1 MEDNNLLHGPN
12 VADHWHKATRH
23 KQEHA
28 RQTQVSPNLSD
39 AMNYMSPVYIVVEKT
54 QELYSRQIGWADWPR
69 SSLNPMA
76 DYTMLIIYGSLALGV
91 SFLCS
96 MLEAVLLSMSM
107 SHVSIMSKTGDKNGV
122 RWSRLKEDDSVKP
135 LTAILTLNT
144 IAHTMGA
151 AGVGAEVSRIWGDDS
166 LTVASIILTL
176 AVLFLS
182 EIIPKTIGAAYWKKL
197 SLPSGFILSGM
208 TKMLAPFF
216 VPLLMFKR
224 LLPKAESASVTRD
237 ELHALADISEEEG
250 ELEEDEETVIHN
262 LLALREMPVK
272 DIMTPRTVT
281 QAFEHGWTIRQ
292 VLDDTKILRFGRMP
306 VYEESID
313 QLSGFVLRSDILM
326 AASMDEWDKILL
338 DMKKPLLTIGVDDSV
353 DLALE
358 TFLKSKVQILA
369 VIDEFGGTAG
379 IVTMEDAI
387 ETLLGEEIVDELDEH
402 EDMRELAREQA
413 SSEEE

>member
-1 MEDNNLLHGPN
+1 
-12 VADHWHKATRH
+12 
-23 KQEHA
+23 
-28 RQTQVSPNLSD
+28 
-39 AMNYMSPVYIVVEKT
+39 MSPVYIAVEKT
-54 QELYSRQIGWADWPR
+54 QELYSRQSKWADWPR

-107 SHVSIMSKTGDKNGV
+107 SHVSIISKTGDKNGV

-166 LTVASIILTL
+166 LTIASIILTL

-197 SLPSGFILSGM
+197 SMPSGFILSGM

-281 QAFEHGWTIRQ
+281 LAFEQGWTIRQ

-326 AASMDEWDKILL
+326 AASMDEWDKVLA
-338 DMKKPLLTIGVDDSV
+338 DMKKPLMTIGVDDSV

-369 VIDEFGGTAG
+369 VVDEFGGTAG

-413 SSEEE
+413 ASEEE

>member
-1 MEDNNLLHGPN
+1 M
-12 VADHWHKATRH
+12 A
-23 KQEHA
+23 
-28 RQTQVSPNLSD
+28 
-39 AMNYMSPVYIVVEKT
+39 
-54 QELYSRQIGWADWPR
+54 EL
-69 SSLNPMA
+69 
-76 DYTMLIIYGSLALGV
+76 TMLIVYATLALGV

-96 MLEAVLLSMSM
+96 MLEAVLLSMSI
-107 SHVSIMSKTGDKNGV
+107 SHVSVMEKAGEKNGI
-122 RWSRLKEDDSVKP
+122 RWARLKEDDSVKP

-151 AGVGAEVSRIWGDDS
+151 AGVGAEVAKIWGEDV
-166 LTVASIILTL
+166 LTIASIILTL

-182 EIIPKTIGAAYWKKL
+182 EIIPKTIGSAYWKSL
-197 SLPSGFILSGM
+197 SKPSGLLLSGM
-208 TKMLAPFF
+208 TKVMTPFF
-216 VPLLMFKR
+216 VPLLWFKR
-224 LLPKAESASVTRD
+224 LLPKSNVAIVTRD
-237 ELHALADISEEEG
+237 ELHVLADIGEEEG
-250 ELEEDEETVIHN
+250 ALEEDEETVIHN

-281 QAFEHGWTIRQ
+281 LAFDHDWTIRQ

-306 VYEESID
+306 VYAESID

-326 AASMDEWDKILL
+326 AASMDEWDKVLV

-358 TFLKSKVQILA
+358 RFLGSKVQILA
-369 VIDEFGGTAG
+369 VVDEFGGTAG

-413 SSEEE
+413 GTSEEE

>member
-1 MEDNNLLHGPN
+1 M
-12 VADHWHKATRH
+12 
-23 KQEHA
+23 
-28 RQTQVSPNLSD
+28 SPNLSD

>member
-1 MEDNNLLHGPN
+1 
-12 VADHWHKATRH
+12 
-23 KQEHA
+23 
-28 RQTQVSPNLSD
+28 
-39 AMNYMSPVYIVVEKT
+39 MSPVYVEVEKT
-54 QELYSRQIGWADWPR
+54 QELYSRQTLWADCPR

-107 SHVSIMSKTGDKNGV
+107 SHVSIMNKSGDKNGA
-122 RWSRLKEDDSVKP
+122 RWARLKEDDSVKP

-151 AGVGAEVSRIWGDDS
+151 AGVGAEVARIWGDDR

-176 AVLFLS
+176 AVLFFS

-197 SLPSGFILSGM
+197 TLPSGFILSGM
-208 TKMLAPFF
+208 TKMLTPFF

-224 LLPKAESASVTRD
+224 LLPKEESASITRD

-281 QAFEHGWTIRQ
+281 LAFKHDWTIRQ

-313 QLSGFVLRSDILM
+313 KLSGFVLRSDILM
-326 AASMDEWDKILL
+326 AASMDEWDKVLF
-338 DMKKPLLTIGVDDSV
+338 DMKKPLLTIGVEDSV

-369 VIDEFGGTAG
+369 VVDEFGGTAG
-379 IVTMEDAI
+379 LVTMEDAI

-413 SSEEE
+413 STLEEE

>member
-1 MEDNNLLHGPN
+1 
-12 VADHWHKATRH
+12 
-23 KQEHA
+23 
-28 RQTQVSPNLSD
+28 
-39 AMNYMSPVYIVVEKT
+39 MSPVYIVVEKT

-107 SHVSIMSKTGDKNGV
+107 SHVSIMSKTGDINGV

>member
-1 MEDNNLLHGPN
+1 M
-12 VADHWHKATRH
+12 
-23 KQEHA
+23 
-28 RQTQVSPNLSD
+28 SPILSD
-39 AMNYMSPVYIVVEKT
+39 AINYMSPVYVEVEKT
-54 QELYSRQIGWADWPR
+54 QELYSRQTLWADCPR

-107 SHVSIMSKTGDKNGV
+107 SHVSIMNKSGDKNGA
-122 RWSRLKEDDSVKP
+122 RWARLKEDDSVKP

-151 AGVGAEVSRIWGDDS
+151 AGVGAEVARIWGDDR

-176 AVLFLS
+176 AVLFFS

-197 SLPSGFILSGM
+197 TLPSGFILSGM
-208 TKMLAPFF
+208 TKMLTPFF

-224 LLPKAESASVTRD
+224 LLPKSESASISRD

-281 QAFEHGWTIRQ
+281 LAFKHDWTIRQ

-313 QLSGFVLRSDILM
+313 KLSGFVLRSDILM
-326 AASMDEWDKILL
+326 AASMDEWDKVLF
-338 DMKKPLLTIGVDDSV
+338 DMKKPLLTIGVEDSV

-369 VIDEFGGTAG
+369 VVDEFGGTAG
-379 IVTMEDAI
+379 LVTMEDAI

-413 SSEEE
+413 SSLEEE

>member
-1 MEDNNLLHGPN
+1 
-12 VADHWHKATRH
+12 
-23 KQEHA
+23 
-28 RQTQVSPNLSD
+28 
-39 AMNYMSPVYIVVEKT
+39 
-54 QELYSRQIGWADWPR
+54 
-69 SSLNPMA
+69 MA
-76 DYTMLIIYGSLALGV
+76 DYTMLVVYSSLALGV
-91 SFLCS
+91 SFMCS
-96 MLEAVLLSMSM
+96 MLEAVLLSMST
-107 SHVSIMSKTGDKNGV
+107 SHVSIMSETGDKNGK

-151 AGVGAEVSRIWGDDS
+151 AGVGAEVARIWGDDS
-166 LTVASIILTL
+166 LTIASVILTL

-197 SLPSGFILSGM
+197 ALPSGYILSGM
-208 TKMLAPFF
+208 TKALAPFF
-216 VPLLMFKR
+216 TPLLLFKR
-224 LLPKAESASVTRD
+224 LLPKEESVSVTRD
-237 ELHALADISEEEG
+237 ELHVLADISEEEG
-250 ELEEDEETVIHN
+250 ELEEDEEAVIHN
-262 LLALREMPVK
+262 LLALRETPIK

-281 QAFEHGWTIRQ
+281 LAFDHSWTIRQ
-292 VLDDTKILRFGRMP
+292 VLDETKILRFGRMP

-326 AASMDEWDKILL
+326 AASMDEWNKQLVEF
-338 DMKKPLLTIGVDDSV
+338 KKPILSIGMDDSV

-369 VIDEFGGTAG
+369 VTDDFGGTAG

-413 SSEEE
+413 GVGEEE

>member
-1 MEDNNLLHGPN
+1 
-12 VADHWHKATRH
+12 
-23 KQEHA
+23 
-28 RQTQVSPNLSD
+28 
-39 AMNYMSPVYIVVEKT
+39 MNYMSPVYIVVEKT

>member
-1 MEDNNLLHGPN
+1 M
-12 VADHWHKATRH
+12 
-23 KQEHA
+23 
-28 RQTQVSPNLSD
+28 SPNLSD
-39 AMNYMSPVYIVVEKT
+39 AKNYMSPVHIVVEKT
-54 QELYSRQIGWADWPR
+54 QELHSRQKEWADWPR

-107 SHVSIMSKTGDKNGV
+107 SHVSIMSKTGDKNGL

-281 QAFEHGWTIRQ
+281 LAFEQGWTIRQ

-326 AASMDEWDKILL
+326 AASMDEWDKVLI
-338 DMKKPLLTIGVDDSV
+338 DMRKPLMTIGVDESV

-369 VIDEFGGTAG
+369 VVDEFGGTAG

-413 SSEEE
+413 ASEEE

>member
-1 MEDNNLLHGPN
+1 
-12 VADHWHKATRH
+12 
-23 KQEHA
+23 
-28 RQTQVSPNLSD
+28 
-39 AMNYMSPVYIVVEKT
+39 MSPVYVEVEKT
-54 QELYSRQIGWADWPR
+54 QELYSRQTLWADCPR

-107 SHVSIMSKTGDKNGV
+107 SHVSIMNKSGDKNGA
-122 RWSRLKEDDSVKP
+122 RWARLKEDDSVKP

-151 AGVGAEVSRIWGDDS
+151 AGVGAEVARIWGDDR

-176 AVLFLS
+176 AVLFFS

-197 SLPSGFILSGM
+197 TLPSGFILSGM
-208 TKMLAPFF
+208 TKMLTPFF

-224 LLPKAESASVTRD
+224 LLPKEESASITRD

-281 QAFEHGWTIRQ
+281 LAFKHDWTIRQ

-313 QLSGFVLRSDILM
+313 KLSGFVLRSDILM
-326 AASMDEWDKILL
+326 AASMDEWDKVLF
-338 DMKKPLLTIGVDDSV
+338 DMKKPLLTIGVEDSV

-369 VIDEFGGTAG
+369 VVDEFGGTAG
-379 IVTMEDAI
+379 LETMEDAI

-413 SSEEE
+413 STLEEE

>member
-1 MEDNNLLHGPN
+1 
-12 VADHWHKATRH
+12 
-23 KQEHA
+23 
-28 RQTQVSPNLSD
+28 
-39 AMNYMSPVYIVVEKT
+39 MSPVHNARAKT
-54 QELYSRQIGWADWPR
+54 QELNSPQTNWAAWPR

-76 DYTMLIIYGSLALGV
+76 DYTMLIIYASLALGV

-96 MLEAVLLSMSM
+96 MLEAVLLSMSL
-107 SHVSIMSKTGDKNGV
+107 SHVSVINKSGDKNGA
-122 RWSRLKEDDSVKP
+122 RWARLKADDSVKP

-151 AGVGAEVSRIWGDDS
+151 AGVGAEVARIWGDDS
-166 LTVASIILTL
+166 LTLASIVLTL
-176 AVLFLS
+176 AVLVLS

-197 SLPSGFILSGM
+197 SLPAGYVLSGM
-208 TKMLAPFF
+208 TKVLAPFF
-216 VPLLMFKR
+216 VPLLLFKR
-224 LLPKAESASVTRD
+224 MLPKGETASVTRD
-237 ELHALADISEEEG
+237 ELHALADIGEEEG

-262 LLALREMPVK
+262 LLALREIPVK

-281 QAFEHGWTIRQ
+281 MAFDHDWTIRQ

-306 VYEESID
+306 VYAESID

-326 AASMDEWDKILL
+326 AASMDEWDKVLL
-338 DMKKPLLTIGVDDSV
+338 EMKKPLLNIGMDDSV

-369 VIDEFGGTAG
+369 VLDEFGGTAG
-379 IVTMEDAI
+379 IVTMEDAV
-387 ETLLGEEIVDELDEH
+387 ETLLGAEIVDELDEH

-413 SSEEE
+413 VSGEEE

>member
-1 MEDNNLLHGPN
+1 
-12 VADHWHKATRH
+12 
-23 KQEHA
+23 
-28 RQTQVSPNLSD
+28 
-39 AMNYMSPVYIVVEKT
+39 MNYMSPVHIVVEKT